1 MKAEELRTMYLIFVG
16 ALLEKK
22 VENKNY
28 LNRNYIKNIIS
39 SADKKDKDT
48 LLKEIRNLQK

>member
-28 LNRNYIKNIIS
+28 LNRNYIKSIIS